1 LSSQK
6 KQRNEVPS
14 DHKIHLFSLFSKM
27 VALLDNRKIQI
38 LLALLIITLA
48 AQIRTYNLGARSL
61 WLDEASVANWISQSN
76 LKGVLASLGPA
87 PPLFVITIHYLVKLL
102 PNNEFTLRL
111 LPCLFGIG
119 SLVLIYLVARRID
132 SKVAL
137 LTLILF
143 SFSPHLII
151 YSKELKQY
159 SGDVFFALL
168 LVFLAERIVRKDSW
182 RNWGLWVLFSSLAL
196 GFSHAAVFVIP
207 GLSLVLLLQGIGS
220 RGRGI
225 LSKWLMSNAVVGL
238 VFLLIFSFIT
248 RGQIQDWLVA
258 FWKGFYP
265 DTTSG
270 KNLLFWLVRSHLTI
284 LKDFFQPNDWLALVL
299 IPVAMGDFVR
309 TNHRRF
315 LLYLLFPLFL
325 ALVASSLH
333 RYPYGVT
340 RLMLFATPMLFV
352 AMGQGLF
359 RILTVLYQK
368 KYVVA
373 LAVMVILFSW
383 PTVSQIYTGFT
394 KPMIVAFPPKEEM
407 RPVIQYLE
415 KNLEAGDR
423 IYVYYGAVPAFKYYY
438 HGSYK
443 NVVLGESHR
452 DDINEYPSD
461 IDKILER
468 NIRVWLVF
476 SHYWWVR
483 DERRF
488 CLEYLSKRGSL
499 LKKREAEGASV
510 YLYRI
515 HSR

>member
-1 LSSQK
+1 MSSH
-6 KQRNEVPS
+6 
-14 DHKIHLFSLFSKM
+14 HKIHFSYPFSKIM
-27 VALLDNRKIQI
+27 VLLDDRKVQT

-48 AQIRTYNLGARSL
+48 AQIYTYDLGGRSL
-61 WLDEASVANWISQSN
+61 WLDEASVANWASQSS
-76 LKGVLASLGPA
+76 LKEVWASIGPA
-87 PPLFVITIHYLVKLL
+87 PPFFVIAVHYIVKFF

-132 SKVAL
+132 SKAAL

-143 SFSPHLII
+143 SFSYPLIY

-168 LVFLAERIVRKDSW
+168 LVFLTERVVTRDTLG
-182 RNWGLWVLFSSLAL
+182 NWSLWVVFSSLAL
-196 GFSHAAVFVIP
+196 CFSHAAAFVIP

-220 RGRGI
+220 RRRNI
-225 LSKWLMSNAVVGL
+225 LPKWLVSSAIVGF
-238 VFLLIFSFIT
+238 VFILIFYFVI
-248 RGQIQDWLVA
+248 RHQIQDWLVA
-258 FWKGFYP
+258 YWKGFYP

-270 KNLLFWLVRSHLTI
+270 KNLLFWLVRSHFTI
-284 LKDFFQPNDWLALVL
+284 LKSFFQPNDWLALLL
-299 IPVAMGDFVR
+299 IPVAMDYFIR
-309 TNHRRF
+309 TNRRRF

-325 ALVASSLH
+325 ALVASFLH

-359 RILTVLYQK
+359 RVLVTLYQK
-368 KYVVA
+368 KYLVA
-373 LAVMVILFSW
+373 LVVMVILFIW
-383 PTVSQIYTGFT
+383 PTISHIYTDFA
-394 KPMIVAFPPKEEM
+394 KPVRKEEM

-415 KNLEAGDR
+415 KNLEPGDR
-423 IYVYYGAVPAFKYYY
+423 IYVYYGAREAFRYYY

-443 NVVLGESHR
+443 NVMWGKLHR
-452 DDINEYPSD
+452 GDINKYASE

-468 NIRVWLVF
+468 DIRVWFVF
-476 SHYWWVR
+476 SHYWGL
-483 DERRF
+483 ERKF
-488 CLEYLSKRGSL
+488 CLKYLSKRGSL
-499 LKKREAEGASV
+499 LTEQTAEGASV

-515 HSR
+515 Y